1 MNSPKKLLIV
11 RTDRIGDVILSL
23 PMAEFVKQKYP
34 ECEVA
39 YFLRKYTSPLLD
51 SNPFIDEVIVAD
63 ESDGEILFTENLKKI
78 KARGFDTCVVVNP
91 TLRISLM
98 MLLAGIKSRIGT
110 GYRWYSFMFNEKVF
124 EHRKYA
130 EKHEL
135 EYNINLLSK
144 IGIDAIDYSKEI
156 KFNLS
161 VSNKDSEKVIELL
174 QGKGIK
180 PTDKLVI
187 VHPGSGGSSV
197 DLPKEYLK
205 PPENG
210 NNKPK
215 LTTLNLAA
223 EEHILSIMKTVGNSV
238 QRAAPLLG
246 VSERTLQ
253 RRLKA
258 IRERR
263 N

>member
-1 MNSPKKLLIV
+1 MPPLHKRGDDIV
-11 RTDRIGDVILSL
+11 
-23 PMAEFVKQKYP
+23 
-34 ECEVA
+34 
-39 YFLRKYTSPLLD
+39 
-51 SNPFIDEVIVAD
+51 
-63 ESDGEILFTENLKKI
+63 
-78 KARGFDTCVVVNP
+78 
-91 TLRISLM
+91 
-98 MLLAGIKSRIGT
+98 LLAEHFLEIGNRT
-110 GYRWYSFMFNEKVF
+110 YGKNIQGFSDNVLDALRSYIYPGNVR
-124 EHRKYA
+124 
-130 EKHEL
+130 EL
-135 EYNINLLSK
+135 ENIILNAVAKTLGETHIRS
-144 IGIDAIDYSKEI
+144 I
-156 KFNLS
+156 
-161 VSNKDSEKVIELL
+161 
-174 QGKGIK
+174 
-180 PTDKLVI
+180 
-187 VHPGSGGSSV
+187 